1 MRRREFITLLGGAA
15 AGSPFAASAQQAGKI
30 YRIGLLSGRRDIRAV
45 DSPLLIAG
53 YPAFRDELRKRGF
66 IDGRNLVIEF
76 RSTLQ
81 EPGKL
86 YADAADLARSG
97 VDLFL
102 AIGPEISLKAA
113 RAASH
118 TIPIVTYAFN
128 FDPIE
133 RGYVQSLAR
142 PGGNVTGV
150 FARQPELVAK
160 QVEILKETFP
170 DRTRL
175 AVLWDELSADLFVAA
190 ERTAKTLHLDLR
202 AIKLQNPPYDIV
214 AAFRRVAE
222 SDPQILLV
230 LSSPLFGVHSKEIA
244 DETVQHRLPAMF
256 IYRTY
261 VDYGGLMS
269 YGVDVKAG
277 FRRLAEYVA
286 KVLNGEQT
294 TALPVEQPT
303 KFELI
308 VNLKTAK
315 EIGIDLP
322 TSLLLRADEV
332 IE

>member
-15 AGSPFAASAQQAGKI
+15 AGWPLAARAQQAGKI
-30 YRIGLLSGRRDIRAV
+30 YRIGLLSGGRDIRAV

-81 EPGKL
+81 EPSKL

-102 AIGPEISLKAA
+102 AIGPEIALKAA
-113 RAASH
+113 LAASR

-133 RGYVQSLAR
+133 HGYVQSLAR

-175 AVLWDELSADLFVAA
+175 AVLWDALSADLFVAA
-190 ERTAKTLHLDLR
+190 ERTAKALHLDLR
-202 AIKLQNPPYDIV
+202 AIKLQNPPYDIA
-214 AAFRRVAE
+214 AAFRSVAE
-222 SDPQILLV
+222 GNPQLLLV
-230 LSSPLFGVHSKEIA
+230 LSSPLFGAHSKEIA

-261 VDYGGLMS
+261 VDQGGLMS

-286 KVLNGEQT
+286 KVLKGEQT
-294 TALPVEQPT
+294 AELPVEQPT

-315 EIGIDLP
+315 AIGVELP